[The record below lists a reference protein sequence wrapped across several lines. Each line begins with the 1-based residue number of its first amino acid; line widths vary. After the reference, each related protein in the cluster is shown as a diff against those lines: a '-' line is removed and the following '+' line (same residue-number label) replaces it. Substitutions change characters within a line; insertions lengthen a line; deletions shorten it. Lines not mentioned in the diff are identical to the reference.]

1 MYNFTTYLDHVAVG
15 LQNAFYNRFYFDI
28 LVVGFTIAA
37 TMLIRYSTSQVN
49 GLKLPPGPTPS
60 FFVGN
65 MHDIPVAQEWNTFT
79 KWSKQFGDIVYLRVL
94 GTKMLLLGSY
104 RVANELLVKRGTIY
118 SDRPITPPMLE
129 MGGFGTSL
137 TVMGNNADYR
147 LRRRLFEQHL
157 RYSVVDRHQ
166 PIQIRETQK
175 LLRKYLEAPDNWFD
189 DTKYTVGAII
199 LDIVYGYRVT
209 SERDPWVEVGEQSGR
224 YFQICAKPGAW
235 AVDVLP
241 FLRYVPTW
249 LPFTE
254 WKVFALESSANRNST
269 KGMFEMVQAAMKEGT
284 ASPSMVLRYLEEN
297 KNGANIPEEAIM
309 DAASDAYGA
318 GVETTLSF
326 IYGFLLQ
333 MTKHRSIQRKAQD
346 ELDRVCPDRLPTF
359 DDRKSLHYI
368 EAIGMEVGRWHPGVP
383 QGIAHRLEKDDSFEG
398 KFLPKGSLIIPNIW
412 RMCHDEE
419 TYKSP
424 DIFNPDRFINVE
436 GDGLDISVLDPRQ
449 MIFGFGR
456 RQCPGRPFAEAQFF
470 YTMALILKV
479 FDVLP
484 PLDTQGKE
492 VIQPDVYRSGVVS
505 LPLSFSCRII
515 PRSNDMAE
523 LIRRT
528 EHE

>member
-1 MYNFTTYLDHVAVG
+1 MYNSTAYLNHSTAV
-15 LQNAFYNRFYFDI
+15 
-28 LVVGFTIAA
+28 A

-65 MHDIPVAQEWNTFT
+65 MHDIPIAQEWNTFT
-79 KWSKQFGDIVYLRVL
+79 KWTKQFGDIVYLRVL

-104 RVANELLVKRGTIY
+104 RVANELIVKRGAIY
-118 SDRPITPPMLE
+118 SDRPITSPMLE
-129 MGGFGTSL
+129 METML
-137 TVMGNNADYR
+137 TIVF
-147 LRRRLFEQHL
+147 RRRLFEQHL

-166 PIQIRETQK
+166 PIQIP
-175 LLRKYLEAPDNWFD
+175 PDNC
-189 DTKYTVGAII
+189 TIGAII

-224 YFQICAKPGAW
+224 YFEKCAKPGAW

-249 LPFTE
+249 FPFTE
-254 WKVFALESSANRNST
+254 WKVFALESSAHRTYRVND
-269 KGMFEMVQAAMKEGT
+269 MFKMVQAAMKEGT
-284 ASPSMVLRYLEEN
+284 ANPSMVLRYLEEN
-297 KNGANIPEEAIM
+297 KNGADIPEEAIM
-309 DAASDAYGA
+309 DMASAAYGA
-318 GVETTLSF
+318 GVQT
-326 IYGFLLQ
+326 
-333 MTKHRSIQRKAQD
+333 MTKHRSIQRKAQE

-359 DDRKSLHYI
+359 DDRKNLHYI

-412 RMCHDEE
+412 GMCHDEE
-419 TYKSP
+419 TYRSP
-424 DIFNPDRFINVE
+424 DVFDPDRFINAK
-436 GDGLDISVLDPRQ
+436 GDGLDTSVLDPRQ

-456 RQCPGRPFAEAQFF
+456 RQCPGRPFAESQFF

-492 VIQPDVYRSGVVS
+492 VIQPEVYRSGIVS
-505 LPLSFSCRII
+505 LPMSFSCRII